1 MLEKNTQR
9 GWCGPWSS
17 QTQGRRAE
25 RVSRDRLDGSLVGN
39 CKDFGPYPEKPD
51 LSRDVAHADL

>member
-1 MLEKNTQR
+1 MGR
-9 GWCGPWSS
+9 GHL
-17 QTQGRRAE
+17 RL
-25 RVSRDRLDGSLVGN
+25 RVEGLSECPTDRLGGSLVGN